1 MRKYLLT
8 LQLFLTACSVFAA
21 GRLNT
26 SSYIQYGEKYLSKP
40 WAILPVTEF
49 ARFRKDGNRV
59 GYEGIVF
66 ERRRQLAALVMAE
79 IIEKKGRFMPDIING
94 LEVMMEEPWWGI
106 PAHYG
111 KPVPVYSDQP
121 VDLFNAESA
130 SLIAWTGKK
139 LKTELDKFSPEMY
152 RKIEREIN
160 HRILTK
166 ALGRNVWWKKAGMNW
181 NPWICSNWLTCVM
194 LYEKDA
200 DRRQKAVTEI
210 EGCMRAFI
218 DAYPEDG
225 GCDEG
230 TGYWDRAAAS
240 LFECMALMKQ
250 IKNDCLATVTV
261 LDYQKEKVAR
271 MGAYIYKMYIGNG
284 YSVNFADAHENK
296 SVVQLNVLWPFAQY
310 LNDTAMKGFA
320 AWLAQDKNFWTAPAA
335 LYAKSGNFPTLG
347 RELMLLSEIEALG
360 KEKVKE
366 PLVESWLPNL
376 QIAAMRSKGVYVAV
390 KGGTNG
396 ESHNHNDV
404 GSFIV
409 YDNGEPLLI
418 DCGVGEY
425 TSKTFSGQR
434 YDIWTMQSDYHN
446 LPQINGVSQKDG
458 KQYHATVLKNSR
470 HSISLDI
477 SKAYPKEAAV
487 KKWQR
492 TVTLK
497 GETVSVTENYVLDEY
512 KAPSRLMLMTTLLP
526 DASKQGVVRI
536 GGASLT
542 YDPSK
547 LSVTVEDKST
557 LLDSLLQN
565 LWGKKLYRIV
575 MEVKGTECVGKIM
588 YGMVLLSK

>member
-1 MRKYLLT
+1 MRRYLLT
-8 LQLFLTACSVFAA
+8 LTLFFSACVTFAM

-26 SSYIQYGEKYLSKP
+26 TSYVRYGETYLGKP
-40 WAILPVTEF
+40 WATLPVTEF
-49 ARFRKDGNRV
+49 ARFRKEGNRV

-79 IIEKKGRFMPDIING
+79 ITERKGRFMPDIING
-94 LEVMMEEPWWGI
+94 LEVMLEEPWWGI

-111 KPVPVYSDQP
+111 KPIPVYSDQP

-130 SLIAWTGKK
+130 SLIAWTGKE
-139 LKTELDKFSPEMY
+139 LKTELDKFSPELY

-160 HRILTK
+160 YRILTK
-166 ALGRNVWWKKAGMNW
+166 ALGSKDWWKKAGMNW

-194 LYEKDA
+194 LYEKDG

-230 TGYWDRAAAS
+230 TSYWDRAAAS
-240 LFECMALMKQ
+240 LFECLALMKQ
-250 IKNDCLATVTV
+250 IQTDSLANVTV
-261 LDYQKEKVAR
+261 LNYQKEKVAR

-310 LNDTAMKGFA
+310 LNDAAMKGFA
-320 AWLAQDKNFWTAPAA
+320 AWVAQDKDFWNDPAA

-347 RELMLLSEIEALG
+347 RELMLLREVTALEA
-360 KEKVKE
+360 EKPVE

-376 QIAAMRSKGVYVAV
+376 QIATMRSNGVYVAV

-409 YDNGEPLLI
+409 YDKGEPLLI

-434 YDIWTMQSDYHN
+434 YTIWTMQSDYHN

-470 HSISLDI
+470 HSITLDI
-477 SKAYPKEAAV
+477 AGAYPKEAAV
-487 KKWQR
+487 KRWQR
-492 TVTLK
+492 TVSLK
-497 GETVSVTENYVLDEY
+497 GTKVSVAENYVLNDY
-512 KAPSRLMLMTTLLP
+512 KAPSRMMLMTTVKP
-526 DASKQGVVRI
+526 DASKTGVVRI
-536 GGASLT
+536 GNATLAYDAKSLA
-542 YDPSK
+542 
-547 LSVTVEDKST
+547 VTVEEKSA
-557 LLDSLLQN
+557 LLDPLLQG
-565 LWGKKLYRIV
+565 LWGKYLYRIV
-575 MEVKGTECVGKIM
+575 MEVKNTSCSGKIK
-588 YGMVLLSK
+588 YDITVR